1 MYSHPTHIYIQIQ
14 TLSRVKRMKDVHAI
28 NSAIAFKKFPEY
40 VRARVCVWSIC
51 LHVWQLLAHKC
62 REQRQRRF
70 GIIFILTRKFVS
82 KNITHHLIY
91 THTMCKAIKAR
102 IKMYVATHFESL
114 YQRHTKGYSK
124 DSTYTELNCND
135 TNTHTH
141 TRQRR
146 WGERMREIVR
156 VWERHQT
163 NGYIEST

>member
-1 MYSHPTHIYIQIQ
+1 M
-14 TLSRVKRMKDVHAI
+14 
-28 NSAIAFKKFPEY
+28 
-40 VRARVCVWSIC
+40 CVWSIC

-141 TRQRR
+141 TAKEMGREN
-146 WGERMREIVR
+146 ERDCACVR
-156 VWERHQT
+156 KAPDERLYRVNLMWIISQNLYACNDSITIT
-163 NGYIEST
+163 NDFIRLHEF